1 MYFENFSI
9 PESRNQQEIIEL
21 ADLAII
27 LHKDL
32 QTKRSRFLKRLQ
44 NQPDW
49 GNIKITSAL
58 VNFDTLTF
66 VEFLR
71 ELSKQKIKL
80 SLAQQDEW
88 EEYFDQ
94 YKLECNDITEQIS
107 VVDKQIDQLVYQ
119 LYNLTE
125 EEISII
131 ESN

>member
-80 SLAQQDEW
+80 SLAQQDDW